1 MAFSFLHICNRC
13 ILSVVKDDRIID
25 YRVGSWLLSGC
36 VSMFVCVA
44 MHECVI

>member
-1 MAFSFLHICNRC
+1 MAFSFLHICNHC

-25 YRVGSWLLSGC
+25 YRVRSWLLSGC

-44 MHECVI
+44 MYECVI